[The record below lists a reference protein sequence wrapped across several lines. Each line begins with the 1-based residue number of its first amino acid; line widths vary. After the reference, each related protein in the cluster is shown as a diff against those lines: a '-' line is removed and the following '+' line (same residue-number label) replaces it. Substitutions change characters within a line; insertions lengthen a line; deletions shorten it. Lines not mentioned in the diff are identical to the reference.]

1 VLEAAQAFVLPAF
14 HSILN
19 VQSFVI
25 RLTQVSRRYGP
36 IAALDNV
43 SLEIAACEFVAI
55 TGPSGC
61 GKSTLMHLIGGLD
74 QPTSGEIVVDGLALH
89 SAADAAL
96 TDYRRRRL
104 GIVFQFF
111 HLLPTMTVLEN
122 VSLPLMLQGEPP
134 RRARPRAEAVLEL
147 VGLSDR
153 AGHLPHQL
161 SGGQM
166 QRTAIARAL
175 IHEPRVLLADEPT
188 GNLDSA
194 NAGQVLELLQKIAS
208 QRRTTLLVV
217 THSDEV
223 ARLAA
228 RQIALRDGQIIQP

>member
-1 VLEAAQAFVLPAF
+1 M
-14 HSILN
+14 
-19 VQSFVI
+19 I
-25 RLTQVSRRYGP
+25 RLSQISRRYGP
-36 IAALDNV
+36 IIALDGV
-43 SLEIAACEFVAI
+43 SLEIAPCEFVAI

-74 QPTSGEIVVDGLALH
+74 QPTSGEIIVDGLALH
-89 SAADAAL
+89 TADDGAL

-122 VSLPLMLQGEPP
+122 VCLPLMLQGEPS
-134 RRARPRAEAVLEL
+134 RRARSRAEAVLEL

-228 RQIALRDGQIIQP
+228 RRIALRDGRIIQP